1 MAVTGGRGPESGV
14 GPRGR
19 GTGVRRGGLG
29 RRLVREVADVLRA
42 EGAQRLVAVAAG
54 HDGVWPA
61 LLEDAG
67 FTSVYAAIGRGGRAL
82 VVS

>member
-1 MAVTGGRGPESGV
+1 
-14 GPRGR
+14 
-19 GTGVRRGGLG
+19 
-29 RRLVREVADVLRA
+29 VADVLRA